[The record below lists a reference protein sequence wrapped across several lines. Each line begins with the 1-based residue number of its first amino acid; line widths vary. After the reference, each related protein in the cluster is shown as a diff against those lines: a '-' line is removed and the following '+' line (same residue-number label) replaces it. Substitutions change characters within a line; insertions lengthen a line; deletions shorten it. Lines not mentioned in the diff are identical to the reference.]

1 MPNLIQKLSLIGG
14 IVLMSLS
21 CHPYSK
27 EDSAKNYE
35 SSKNQIEYAHT
46 PRQLE
51 RAYRMKDRDFERMS
65 REGKYEVRGME
76 MRDEGMMGREMR
88 GMREWNGMGERR
100 GQMMEGRGMR
110 EMREQMMEKRYEIM
124 KESCK
129 LDSCEM
135 RGEGIMRGGRGM
147 MSGMMEEDGQMEMR
161 GYEMKRENMEEKGI
175 MRGESGKGMEMRGMM
190 MQGEGRGMMR
200 GMEGYHMMPNGKMMK
215 NSDMKENQGM
225 MMNSEM
231 KFQQEKMSVIIE
243 KKTPVAVKGEK
254 IKTIKESECDLTK
267 CSLETKA
274 QQDSCMN
281 SLKK

>member
-1 MPNLIQKLSLIGG
+1 MPNLIQRLSLIGG
-14 IVLMSLS
+14 IVLMCLS

-88 GMREWNGMGERR
+88 GRGMREWNGMGERR

-135 RGEGIMRGGRGM
+135 RGE
-147 MSGMMEEDGQMEMR
+147 
-161 GYEMKRENMEEKGI
+161 
-175 MRGESGKGMEMRGMM
+175 SGKGMEMRGMM
-190 MQGEGRGMMR
+190 MQGEGRGMMG